1 MASQC
6 TENVPLVNVDG
17 QLPGADGYA
26 TQARVVYQVYCVLDL
41 LVEAC
46 PHTLILVIVGGA

>member
-26 TQARVVYQVYCVLDL
+26 TRARVVYQVYCVLDL